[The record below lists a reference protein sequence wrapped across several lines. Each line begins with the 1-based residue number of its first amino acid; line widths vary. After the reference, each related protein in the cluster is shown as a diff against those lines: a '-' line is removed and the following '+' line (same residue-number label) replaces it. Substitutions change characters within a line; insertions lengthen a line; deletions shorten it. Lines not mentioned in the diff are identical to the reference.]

1 MRKGAE
7 QRRARREGGHGSQN
21 SGEDENGDFT
31 LTVARLALLL
41 RRGGREEDGVA
52 AD

>member
-1 MRKGAE
+1 MHMRAE
-7 QRRARREGGHGSQN
+7 QQRARREGSHGSRG
-21 SGEDENGDFT
+21 SGEDENGDFA

-41 RRGGREEDGVA
+41 RRGSREKDGTA

>member
-1 MRKGAE
+1 MCDGVE
-7 QRRARREGGHGSQN
+7 QWRTHLEGGHGSQN
-21 SGEDENGDFT
+21 SGQDENGDFT